1 MALKSTV
8 LKVQLQVSDMDRS
21 HFDEHLLTLAQHPS
35 ETAERVMVRLLA
47 FALHIGEGAG
57 LQFGSGLSSDEPDL
71 WRKDLTGVIELW
83 IEVGQPDEAY
93 IRKACGRSRQVVIYN
108 YSGRSAQVWWDKS
121 GESLQRSKNLTVID
135 VDPESVAAIGKLAGR
150 AMQIQCFIE
159 DGAVHLMGEGEMV
172 PVNVTARLTAAGARV
187 GRG

>member
-1 MALKSTV
+1 MALKSIV

-35 ETAERVMVRLLA
+35 ETDERVMVRLLA
-47 FALHIGEGAG
+47 FALHAGEGKG

-71 WRKDLTGVIELW
+71 WRKDLTGVIESW

-135 VDPESVAAIGKLAGR
+135 VDPDSVATIGKLARR
-150 AMQIQCFIE
+150 AMQIQCFIQ
-159 DGAVHLMGEGEMV
+159 DGAVHLMGEGDMV
-172 PVNVTARLTAAGARV
+172 PVNLTVRMASTS
-187 GRG
+187 GRGGF